1 MRLKLY
7 FYATTK
13 NPLNIKYKEEKIILD
28 SVLPPTMSYKEYS
41 HYQVFKLLPN

>member
-13 NPLNIKYKEEKIILD
+13 NPLNIKEEKIILG